1 VIDESE
7 QFVVGASMKILEQP
21 SNSIQHPDM
30 GLSPL
35 LLIPIDPEI
44 DTPEELMAIKD
55 KLFPPEPEFI
65 K

>member
-1 VIDESE
+1 
-7 QFVVGASMKILEQP
+7 
-21 SNSIQHPDM
+21 M